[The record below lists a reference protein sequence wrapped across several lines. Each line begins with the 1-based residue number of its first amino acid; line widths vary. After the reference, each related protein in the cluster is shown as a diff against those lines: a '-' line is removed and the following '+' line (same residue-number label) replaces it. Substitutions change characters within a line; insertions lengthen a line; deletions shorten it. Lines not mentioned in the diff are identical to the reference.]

1 MAEDSGD
8 EYVNRREYTYPGFGA
23 FFSGDP
29 EWAER
34 YDALAERV
42 LRRDGELARLTRELI
57 IVAFAA
63 ADGRVDACVNHMRAA
78 RTHGATREQLHQTVQ
93 LAAHVG
99 GAWSMVTGAKALEA
113 LEDGD

>member
-1 MAEDSGD
+1 MGENSGD
-8 EYVNRREYTYPGFGA
+8 DYLERRDYTYPGFGA
-23 FFSGDP
+23 FFDGDP

-34 YDALAERV
+34 YDALAEQV
-42 LRRDGELARLTRELI
+42 LRRDGDLSRLMRELI

-78 RTHGATREQLHQTVQ
+78 QNHGATREQLHQTIQ

-99 GAWSMVTGAKALEA
+99 GAWSMVTGAKALEELNA
-113 LEDGD
+113 D